1 VLFEILTETKKRI
14 KQMIYYL
21 KKGESL
27 NKYFN
32 KNKKFSHKDE
42 PIKMNVKLGGDF
54 YGKLQKKDMNI
65 IVKFTKA

>member
-1 VLFEILTETKKRI
+1 MT
-14 KQMIYYL
+14 YYL

-32 KNKKFSHKDE
+32 KNKKFSHEDK

>member
-1 VLFEILTETKKRI
+1 
-14 KQMIYYL
+14 MIYYL

-32 KNKKFSHKDE
+32 KNKKFSHKDK